1 MSPPAVLSMRQ
12 QETLTLIGGNSAA
25 NSAIDSAASWRDAG
39 KRILFIGHFRRQE
52 QARAVQD
59 TLEMLTDQTIWILDQ
74 GPALIIKRK
83 QDRCFV
89 HGVGEF
95 LDACAESDGAHAAWV
110 HESDCI
116 VLSDDSSATQQFSSA
131 LQTRLKHELKTGLQ
145 AVMAVTAPGNAGCRK
160 FARSACF

>member
-1 MSPPAVLSMRQ
+1 MSLPAAAPQ
-12 QETLTLIGGNSAA
+12 PATLTLIGGHEAVTN
-25 NSAIDSAASWRDAG
+25 AIDSAASWRAAG
-39 KRILFIGHFRRQE
+39 KRILFIGHFSRQE

-59 TLEMLTDQTIWILDQ
+59 TLEILTDQTIWILDQ

-89 HGVGEF
+89 HGVAEF

-116 VLSDDSSATQQFSSA
+116 LLSDDSSATQQFSSA
-131 LQTRLKHELKTGLQ
+131 LQTRLKHELKAGLQ
-145 AVMAVTAPGNAGCRK
+145 AVTAVTAPCNA
-160 FARSACF
+160 